1 MISAGKLIS
10 ALSATEY
17 SDLREIKAAL
27 SAKFLAS
34 EKVIPAAEVA
44 AAFGAR
50 ALRAA
55 VDLSP
60 KQNVVGVGIDEKYVD
75 DVPTGVPVVKFLVRS
90 KVARSSL
97 SKSELLP
104 AKADG
109 IETDVEETGP
119 IVPQRK
125 PTKKKP

>member
-1 MISAGKLIS
+1 MSLAGTLIS
-10 ALSATEY
+10 ALSTTEFA
-17 SDLREIKAAL
+17 DLRQIKAAL
-27 SAKFLAS
+27 SARFLAA
-34 EKVIPAAEVA
+34 EKVVPAHAA

-119 IVPQRK
+119 IV
-125 PTKKKP
+125 